1 MKISI
6 ENLGPI
12 KQAEYTLG
20 DLTIIC
26 GGNNTGK
33 TYATYALFGFLY
45 DWNQFLSIHIPDET
59 IEQLLN
65 DGSIDFDVQEYI
77 ERVPEILDYGCE
89 RYSESLHYFFAS
101 PERYL
106 KESVFKLSLD
116 ISEITPKEKYKA
128 SLGSARNDLF
138 SISKS
143 RDSSIVNMSLLAEKG
158 KVRYPNDV
166 LSQMIG
172 NILKEIIFS
181 RVFPKPFISSA
192 ERTGAAVFKDELNF
206 LQNESSKSGTI
217 SSENEIDSFVDLL
230 KLKANYALPV
240 KVNLE
245 FIKRLKEFSKYDSFI
260 TKQHPDIL
268 DDFAVIAGGDYE
280 VTENDE
286 IFFIPEGSR
295 IKLTMKESSSAV
307 RSLLD
312 IGAYL
317 RHVAAPGDLLMI
329 DEPELNLHPEN
340 QRRMARLFAKLVN
353 IGMKV
358 FITTHSDYI
367 IKELNTLIMLKQDKP
382 HIRDIIEQEGYGAD
396 ELLSYDRIRVY
407 IAEKDDEAGQQ
418 SLYYT
423 LFPADIDPELGI
435 EVRTFDKVIGEM
447 NQIQEEI
454 VWGEEE

>member
-26 GGNNTGK
+26 GGNNSGK
-33 TYATYALFGFLY
+33 TYATYALFGFLSF
-45 DWNQFLSIHIPDET
+45 WNNGYSVKVNDEDVRR
-59 IEQLLN
+59 LLN
-65 DGSIDFDVQEYI
+65 EGSIELDIQEYI
-77 ERVPEILDYGCE
+77 DNASDILKHACE
-89 RYSESLHYFFAS
+89 EYQKELPDVFAS
-101 PERYL
+101 SERHF
-106 KESVFKLSLD
+106 KESRFKVDLD
-116 ISEITPKEKYKA
+116 VKDIHPRPIFERTM
-128 SLGSARNDLF
+128 GSVKTHLLA
-138 SISKS
+138 ISKDA
-143 RDSSIVNMSLLAEKG
+143 DSPTVNFSLLAQDEKT
-158 KVRYPNDV
+158 RFSPNFIRKI
-166 LSQMIG
+166 IG
-172 NILKEIIFS
+172 DTLKEIIFGQL
-181 RVFPKPFISSA
+181 FPNPFISSA
-192 ERTGAAVFKDELNF
+192 ERTGAAVFRKEINTTR
-206 LQNESSKSGTI
+206 SK
-217 SSENEIDSFVDLL
+217 LL
-230 KLKANYALPV
+230 EEMRSMEEEMNAIEVFSKLYADYALPV
-240 KVNLE
+240 KMNIEFVRRLE
-245 FIKRLKEFSKYDSFI
+245 ELSKKDSFI